1 MLMPQG
7 FINKSSMTP
16 GIGRRTPNRC
26 KKIGCGKR
34 VRHCLQS
41 TRRDSEANKYV
52 TVADFLGIS
61 FSVQLR
67 FHRGWL
73 HIYHKVEIRHK
84 LTLAPVWRL
93 FWQEAVDFLRE
104 LLCAA

>member
-52 TVADFLGIS
+52 TVADFFGY
-61 FSVQLR
+61 QLFGATTVSSGLDAYLSLLSGKSR
-67 FHRGWL
+67 GGWL
-73 HIYHKVEIRHK
+73 VSLI
-84 LTLAPVWRL
+84 
-93 FWQEAVDFLRE
+93 
-104 LLCAA
+104 